1 MGDETPKSEREWI
14 LRKEEAKLLR
24 YRKEVLVE
32 LPILAVLTGL
42 FLAGDRLGLFPPDSA
57 SRYGAAV
64 VLALAGTDTLGSI
77 MNWLMY
83 RRLVAKHKKE
93 LEEEKST

>member
-42 FLAGDRLGLFPPDSA
+42 FLVGDRLGLFPPDSA

-83 RRLVAKHKKE
+83 RRLVAKQKKH
-93 LEEEKST
+93 